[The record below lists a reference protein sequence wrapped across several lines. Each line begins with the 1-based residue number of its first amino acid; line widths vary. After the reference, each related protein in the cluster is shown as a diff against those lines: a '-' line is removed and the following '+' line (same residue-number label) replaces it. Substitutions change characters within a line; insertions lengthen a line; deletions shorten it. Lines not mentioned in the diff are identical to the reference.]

1 MVEKVVV
8 INTGMV
14 GILQTSNGA
23 GPVVEAMLDSR
34 LMNKLKKAPVKAG
47 IVDVDVVTGE
57 VEELSKFASDPKIL
71 IAINKQVL
79 QTSSPKIDQTTIT
92 NLVTYSNGEVSDLVT
107 KIEQKIK
114 LN

>member
-34 LMNKLKKAPVKAG
+34 LVNKLKKALVKVG

-92 NLVTYSNGEVSDLVT
+92 NLVTCSNGEVSDLVT

>member
-23 GPVVEAMLDSR
+23 APVVEAMLDSR
-34 LMNKLKKAPVKAG
+34 LVNKLKKALVKVG

>member
-14 GILQTSNGA
+14 GILQTSNGT

-34 LMNKLKKAPVKAG
+34 LVNKLKKALVKVG

>member
-34 LMNKLKKAPVKAG
+34 LMNKLKKALVKVG

-107 KIEQKIK
+107 KIEKKIK

>member
-23 GPVVEAMLDSR
+23 GPVVEAMLDLR
-34 LMNKLKKAPVKAG
+34 LVNKLKKALVKVG

>member
-14 GILQTSNGA
+14 GILQMSNGA

-34 LMNKLKKAPVKAG
+34 LVNKLKKALVKVG

>member
-23 GPVVEAMLDSR
+23 RPVVEAMLDSR
-34 LMNKLKKAPVKAG
+34 LMNKLKKALVKVG

-92 NLVTYSNGEVSDLVT
+92 NLVTYSNGEVSDPVT

>member
-34 LMNKLKKAPVKAG
+34 LVNKLKKALVKVG

-79 QTSSPKIDQTTIT
+79 QISSPKIDQTTIT

>member
-34 LMNKLKKAPVKAG
+34 LVNKLKKALVKVG

-79 QTSSPKIDQTTIT
+79 QTSSLKIDQTTIT
-92 NLVTYSNGEVSDLVT
+92 NLVTYIIVMVRLAT
-107 KIEQKIK
+107 
-114 LN
+114 L

>member
-34 LMNKLKKAPVKAG
+34 LVNKLKKALVK
-47 IVDVDVVTGE
+47 
-57 VEELSKFASDPKIL
+57 VEL
-71 IAINKQVL
+71 
-79 QTSSPKIDQTTIT
+79 
-92 NLVTYSNGEVSDLVT
+92 
-107 KIEQKIK
+107 
-114 LN
+114 

>member
-34 LMNKLKKAPVKAG
+34 LVNKLKKALVKVG

-71 IAINKQVL
+71 IAINKRVL
-79 QTSSPKIDQTTIT
+79 QTSSPKIEQTTIT

>member
-34 LMNKLKKAPVKAG
+34 LVNKLKKGARKG
-47 IVDVDVVTGE
+47 GNCRRGCCYWR
-57 VEELSKFASDPKIL
+57 S
-71 IAINKQVL
+71 
-79 QTSSPKIDQTTIT
+79 
-92 NLVTYSNGEVSDLVT
+92 
-107 KIEQKIK
+107 
-114 LN
+114 

>member
-34 LMNKLKKAPVKAG
+34 LVNKLKKALVKVR

>member
-34 LMNKLKKAPVKAG
+34 LMNKLKKALVKVG

-57 VEELSKFASDPKIL
+57 VEELSKFASDHKIL

-107 KIEQKIK
+107 KIEKK
-114 LN
+114 LS

>member
-34 LMNKLKKAPVKAG
+34 LVNKLKKALVKVG
-47 IVDVDVVTGE
+47 SVDVDVVTGE

>member
-34 LMNKLKKAPVKAG
+34 LVNKLKKALVKMR